1 MNQVYFILDPLPL
14 YNHASRMY
22 SFDANLLLNV
32 SERSERLNASL
43 EAWHTEMETAVWSKD
58 HDLKKKD

>member
-1 MNQVYFILDPLPL
+1 
-14 YNHASRMY
+14 MY